1 MSHSAVTLRDP
12 VRMKLLFA
20 ALDDLDV
27 MQCDM
32 HSAFLSADN
41 LERRHLTAGEQ
52 FGHDRKK
59 TFTSVRVPHGLES
72 ASAALRSL
80 VEQKLDIQASL
91 PPPQTQM
98 HG

>member
-72 ASAALRSL
+72 VSAANWLVLLSPRSNRTGVTTDGL
-80 VEQKLDIQASL
+80 F
-91 PPPQTQM
+91 
-98 HG
+98 